1 MAEEGACP
9 ICGFERLEAGQENC
23 PQCEADLTCFE
34 VLDSIPDELPE
45 PAAEEQSSIIAVK
58 REPSI
63 AARENESLQKPSAAS
78 PAHQSPG
85 GAGELNP
92 AASSTSQ
99 PGQIAVPTPVEA
111 RPKTRWNLIAAIT
124 VLAVLVIAAAAVLQL
139 YHLRHL
145 ESGLKE
151 QKTAL
156 KQVSSELAQ
165 LNQRKPGA
173 APDKPADAASP
184 KPVSPDKEPSTPKTE
199 GQTSVKIA
207 GLEKSARTPETSE
220 RQKLSAEIDS
230 LSTALSESD
239 SSPRPAEVLQRFSQ
253 ADWVSRPIKPGDTL
267 KSIAQETYGASRYY
281 PILILTNP
289 DMPVDL
295 HKGEGPLKI
304 LKDRSKA
311 EQLYDEKTRRIG
323 GRLYFNYTIH
333 PEDTL
338 KGLALK
344 FYRSKKMIKSILDL
358 NPDSQFKPGEQIRIR
373 LE

>member
-63 AARENESLQKPSAAS
+63 AARENEALEEPSAAAS
-78 PAHQSPG
+78 ANQSPD
-85 GAGELNP
+85 AGESRP
-92 AASSTSQ
+92 PTASTSQ
-99 PGQIAVPTPVEA
+99 PDQMAIPTPVEA
-111 RPKTRWNLIAAIT
+111 KPRTRWNLVAAIT
-124 VLAVLVIAAAAVLQL
+124 VLAVLVIAAAAVFQI

-165 LNQRKPGA
+165 LNQREQGA
-173 APDKPADAASP
+173 APPKPDGGESP
-184 KPVSPDKEPSTPKTE
+184 KTVSPDKKPSTPGSKSK
-199 GQTSVKIA
+199 TSVKIA
-207 GLEKSARTPETSE
+207 DLEKTTLDSE
-220 RQKLSAEIDS
+220 STERKKLSAKIDS
-230 LSTALSESD
+230 LSTALSESEP
-239 SSPRPAEVLQRFSQ
+239 SPKPDTVLQRFSNE
-253 ADWVSRPIKPGDTL
+253 DWVSRPIKPGDTL
-267 KSIAQETYGASRYY
+267 GSIAQENYGASRYY

-295 HKGEGPLKI
+295 QKGRGPLKI
-304 LKDRSKA
+304 LKDRRKA

-323 GRLYFNYTIH
+323 ERLYFNYTIQ
-333 PEDTL
+333 PKDTL

>member
-63 AARENESLQKPSAAS
+63 AARENESLQEPFAAS

-85 GAGELNP
+85 AAELNP

-99 PGQIAVPTPVEA
+99 PGQMAVSAPVEA
-111 RPKTRWNLIAAIT
+111 KPKTRWNLIAAIT

-165 LNQRKPGA
+165 LNQRKQGA
-173 APDKPADAASP
+173 APAKPADAASP
-184 KPVSPDKEPSTPKTE
+184 KSEEPSTPATE
-199 GQTSVKIA
+199 SQTTVKIA
-207 GLEKSARTPETSE
+207 GLEKSTRRPETSE
-220 RQKLSAEIDS
+220 RQKLSAQIDS

-239 SSPRPAEVLQRFSQ
+239 TGQKPAEVLPRFSQ

-295 HKGEGPLKI
+295 QKGEGPLKI
-304 LKDRSKA
+304 LKDRRKA